1 MNMSLREKS
10 KEIMESF
17 MCSNILACDIGLKRI
32 GIALYC
38 NHIILPLQP
47 ILRKNRKQASQ
58 AFKTLLEEKQIHTL
72 IVGIP
77 KSELNEEEHT
87 MERRIKHFISL
98 VDFKGQIIYVDES
111 YSSIEA
117 QERLFLLKKKERSE
131 KIKNGELDSLAA
143 MIILERY
150 LLNPTL

>member
-1 MNMSLREKS
+1 
-10 KEIMESF
+10 
-17 MCSNILACDIGLKRI
+17 
-32 GIALYC
+32 
-38 NHIILPLQP
+38 
-47 ILRKNRKQASQ
+47 
-58 AFKTLLEEKQIHTL
+58 
-72 IVGIP
+72 
-77 KSELNEEEHT
+77 

-117 QERLFLLKKKERSE
+117 QERLFLLEKKERSE